1 MEDLCNL
8 CEPITADEH
17 AVTTYPMKA
26 DRKRVREEL
35 DVVNVIEWR
44 LSLAPDERWFLLVR
58 RPENGKIRR
67 SHQKYVKMLK

>member
-8 CEPITADEH
+8 CEPITDEH

-35 DVVNVIEWR
+35 DLVNVIEWR
-44 LSLAPDERWFLLVR
+44 LSLASDERWFLLVR
-58 RPENGKIRR
+58 RPENGEIRR
-67 SHQKYVKMLK
+67 SHQKFAMMLK